1 MGAMTTEFERI
12 TDLINRPGESLSVEI
27 KSWIDPESEEGQQK
41 IIRSTLALRNHGGG
55 YLIIGF
61 DDQTLQA
68 STANVPA
75 DVRSVFHQDT
85 IQALVTRF
93 ASEPFEVIVHFP
105 EKDGQIFPVISVPPG
120 VRTPVATKSALI
132 AKVSQHK
139 LISIDDVY
147 VRTLRSNNTPSTAK
161 ASWKDWSRVVEVC
174 FDNREADIGRFLRRH
189 LSGLK
194 SDQLADFV
202 NAINGAVAPVE
213 STSDQLK
220 MIQSHGAQRYS
231 NALEDSGVKLE
242 EHGTWEV
249 CVAIQGDIPEHK
261 ADKQFF
267 NLLDSSNPDFTGWP
281 VWLNSSNFSN
291 ESSHP
296 YVFDDAWEA
305 LIISN
310 GSNWSDHID
319 FMRLSPKGVFYLHR
333 ALQDDTSG
341 NERSPK
347 PLTQLD
353 FGLPILRTAEAIAVA
368 LSFAKAMGCSE
379 EKCNLSFLF
388 KWTHL
393 SGRQLT
399 NWAQPNR
406 FIFPGNFAKQD
417 EYQTTIIVP
426 LETPFSAIPDYVN
439 KVVQPL
445 YALFNGFQ
453 LNPSIVEDLVIRLIE
468 RRL

>member
-1 MGAMTTEFERI
+1 MTTEFERI
-12 TDLINRPGESLSVEI
+12 TDLIHRPGESLSVEI
-27 KSWIDPESEEGQQK
+27 KSWIDPASEDGQQK
-41 IIRSTLALRNHGGG
+41 IVRGTLALRNHGGG
-55 YLIIGF
+55 YLIFGF
-61 DDQTLQA
+61 DDQTLHV
-68 STANVPA
+68 STSNVPA
-75 DVRSVFHQDT
+75 DVRAVFHQDI
-85 IQALVTRF
+85 IQGLITRF

-105 EKDGQIFPVISVPPG
+105 EKDGQVFPVISVPPG
-120 VRTPVATKSALI
+120 VRTPVAAKSDLI
-132 AKVSQHK
+132 AKATQSK
-139 LISIDDVY
+139 LVNKDDVY
-147 VRTLRSNNTPSTAK
+147 VRTLRANNTPSTAK
-161 ASWKDWSRVVEVC
+161 ASWKDWSKIVEVC
-174 FDNREADIGRFLRRH
+174 FDNREADIGRFFRRH

-202 NAINGAVAPVE
+202 NAINGAVKPTE
-213 STSDQLK
+213 SAHEKLQ

-231 NALEDSGVKLE
+231 KVLDDSGIKLP

-249 CVAIQGDIPEHK
+249 CVVIQGDIPEHK

-291 ESSHP
+291 KSCHP
-296 YVFDDAWEA
+296 YVFQDAWEA
-305 LIISN
+305 LVISV

-319 FMRLSPKGVFYLHR
+319 FMRLSPSGTFYLLR

-341 NERSPK
+341 NEGSPK
-347 PLTQLD
+347 PLSQLD

-379 EKCNLSFLF
+379 EKCSLSFMF

-417 EYQTTIIVP
+417 TYETEITVP
-426 LETPFSAIPDYVN
+426 LETPLSALPDYVN
-439 KVVQPL
+439 KVVQSL

-453 LNPSIVEDLVIRLIE
+453 LSPSVVEDLVTRLIE
-468 RRL
+468 RKL

>member
-1 MGAMTTEFERI
+1 MHAMTTEFDRI
-12 TDLINRPGESLSVEI
+12 TDLIERPGESLSVEI
-27 KSWIDPESEEGQQK
+27 KSWIDPASEDGQQK
-41 IIRSTLALRNHGGG
+41 LIRGTLALRNHGGG

-68 STANVPA
+68 SRTNVPN
-75 DVRSVFHQDT
+75 DVKTVFHQDI

-93 ASEPFEVIVHFP
+93 SSEPFEVIVHFP
-105 EKDGQIFPVISVPPG
+105 EKDGQFFPVIAVPPG
-120 VRTPVATKSALI
+120 VRTPVAAKSDLI
-132 AKVSQHK
+132 SKENQTK
-139 LISIDDVY
+139 LISTDDVY

-161 ASWKDWSRVVEVC
+161 ASWKDWPKVVEVC
-174 FDNREADIGRFLRRH
+174 FDNREADIGRFFRRH

-194 SDQLADFV
+194 SEQFAEFV
-202 NAINGAVAPVE
+202 NAINGAVAPAE
-213 STSDQLK
+213 SVIDKLQL
-220 MIQSHGAQRYS
+220 IQSHGAQRYEK
-231 NALEDSGVKLE
+231 ALKESGVKLDK
-242 EHGTWEV
+242 HGTWEV
-249 CVAIQGDIPEHK
+249 CVAIQGEIPEHK
-261 ADKQFF
+261 ADRQFF

-296 YVFDDAWEA
+296 YVFDDGWEA
-305 LIISN
+305 LVISI

-319 FMRLSPKGVFYLHR
+319 FMRLSPKGTFYLHR

-368 LSFAKAMGCSE
+368 LSFAKAMGCTE
-379 EKCNLSFLF
+379 EKCSLSFMF

-417 EYQTTIIVP
+417 EYQTTITVP

-445 YALFNGFQ
+445 FALFNGFQ

>member
-1 MGAMTTEFERI
+1 MSTEFERI

-27 KSWIDPESEEGQQK
+27 KSWIDPSSEDGQQK
-41 IIRSTLALRNHGGG
+41 IVRGTLALRNHGGG
-55 YLIIGF
+55 YLIFGF
-61 DDQTLQA
+61 DDQTMQV

-75 DVRSVFHQDT
+75 DVKAVFHQDT
-85 IQALVTRF
+85 IQALVTRY

-105 EKDGQIFPVISVPPG
+105 ERDGQIFPVISVPPG
-120 VRTPVATKSALI
+120 VRTPVATKSELI
-132 AKVSQHK
+132 SKATQSK
-139 LISIDDVY
+139 LINIDDVY
-147 VRTLRSNNTPSTAK
+147 VRTLTANNTPSTAK
-161 ASWKDWSRVVEVC
+161 ASWKDWSKIVEVC
-174 FDNREADIGRFLRRH
+174 FDNREADIGRFFRRH

-194 SDQLADFV
+194 SDQLVDFV
-202 NAINGAVAPVE
+202 NAINGGLIPAE
-213 STSDQLK
+213 SSHDKLQ
-220 MIQSHGAQRYS
+220 MIQSHGLQRYS
-231 NALEDSGVKLE
+231 KALNDSKVNLP

-249 CVAIQGDIPEHK
+249 CVAIEGDIPEHK

-291 ESSHP
+291 KSCHP

-305 LIISN
+305 LVISV

-319 FMRLSPKGVFYLHR
+319 FMRLSPKGTFYLLR

-379 EKCNLSFLF
+379 ERCSLSFMF
-388 KWTHL
+388 KWTRL
-393 SGRQLT
+393 SGRLLT

-406 FIFPGNFAKQD
+406 FIFPGNSAKQD
-417 EYQTTIIVP
+417 EYQTEISVP
-426 LETPFSAIPDYVN
+426 LETPFSALPDYVN

-453 LNPSIVEDLVIRLIE
+453 LSPSVVEDLVTRLIE

>member
-1 MGAMTTEFERI
+1 MTTEFDRI
-12 TDLINRPGESLSVEI
+12 TELINRPGESLSVEI
-27 KSWIDPESEEGQQK
+27 KSWIDPATEEGQSK
-41 IIRSTLALRNHGGG
+41 VVRAALALRNHGGG

-61 DDQTLQA
+61 ENQTLLA
-68 STANVPA
+68 STIDVPA
-75 DVRSVFHQDT
+75 DVKTTYHQDI
-85 IQALVTRF
+85 IQALVAKF
-93 ASEPFEVIVHFP
+93 ASEPFEVIVHYP
-105 EKDGQIFPVISVPPG
+105 EKDGQVFPVIAVPPG
-120 VRTPVATKSALI
+120 VRTPVAAKSDLFV
-132 AKVSQHK
+132 KGTQTK
-139 LISIDDVY
+139 LISTDEVY

-161 ASWKDWSRVVEVC
+161 ASWKDWPKVVEVC
-174 FDNREADIGRFLRRH
+174 FDNREADIGRFFRRH

-194 SDQLADFV
+194 SEQLAEFV
-202 NAINGAVAPVE
+202 NAINGAVAPAE
-213 STSDQLK
+213 STHDKLQ
-220 MIQSHGAQRYS
+220 MIQSQGAQRYAV
-231 NALEDSGVKLE
+231 ALKNSGAKLK

-281 VWLNSSNFSN
+281 VWLNSSNFSDK
-291 ESSHP
+291 SSHP

-305 LIISN
+305 LVISI

-319 FMRLSPKGVFYLHR
+319 FMRLNPKGTFYLHR

-379 EKCNLSFLF
+379 EKCSLSFMF
-388 KWTHL
+388 RWTHL

-417 EYQTTIIVP
+417 EYQTELTVP
-426 LETPFSAIPDYVN
+426 LETPLSALPDYVN

-445 YALFNGFQ
+445 YALFDGFQ
-453 LNPSIVEDLVIRLIE
+453 LNPSVVEDLVTRLIE